1 MASATQVAYYDP
13 DGKKQTG
20 WYINGHVYEDEAGE
34 TPIAVGSTYRSESGK
49 VYRQT
54 RYGGV
59 LWAAPKSVDQNG
71 AWVRQGDPWYQTAQD
86 LLIRQEN
93 RPAFS
98 YDPETDPLWQSAKS
112 QALVQGRRAME
123 DTVGRTAALSG
134 GYASSYAGQLGE
146 QAYRASLGEL
156 GKLLPELFDRARAQ
170 YDAETKD
177 LIAQIDAALGLY
189 DSDYRTYLDA
199 LEAARWQQD
208 FDRDNDHWQQDFDR
222 DNAHWQQDFDRDNAH
237 WQAELEQAQAQWEA
251 KQAAAAASGLEADQ
265 KTARSYAYRM
275 AMLALQHGL
284 SVSSDMLAAA
294 GIDPAYAARIR
305 AYFANH

>member
-59 LWAAPKSVDQNG
+59 LWAAPNSVDQNG

-208 FDRDNDHWQQDFDR
+208 FDRDN
-222 DNAHWQQDFDRDNAH
+222 AH

>member
-59 LWAAPKSVDQNG
+59 LWAAPNSVDQNG

-177 LIAQIDAALGLY
+177 LISQIDAALGLY

-208 FDRDNDHWQQDFDR
+208 FDRDN
-222 DNAHWQQDFDRDNAH
+222 AH
-237 WQAELEQAQAQWEA
+237 WQAELDQAQAQWEA

>member
-34 TPIAVGSTYRSESGK
+34 IPIAVGSTYRSESGK
-49 VYRQT
+49 VYRKT

-59 LWAAPKSVDQNG
+59 LWAAPNSVDQNG

-177 LIAQIDAALGLY
+177 LISQIDAALGLY

-208 FDRDNDHWQQDFDR
+208 FDRDN
-222 DNAHWQQDFDRDNAH
+222 AH
-237 WQAELEQAQAQWEA
+237 WQAELDQAQAQWEA